1 MGIPSHHKL
10 ALRQGR
16 PHRRSLRRLY
26 VLKAGMKLE
35 RAQMQGAAHR
45 NNPVAESTGVAGLVE
60 VGRLEPKL
68 CRRWRVAV
76 GRVSVPLCR
85 VELEPAAACER
96 SRLAA
101 THSPAETVN
110 ARNGWYE
117 ASCKACRMLPVCI
130 GSYRHE
136 RQRNAIDSYRHER
149 KLQYQKSRSSSGDTS
164 KTWVRYTPH

>member
-16 PHRRSLRRLY
+16 SHRRRLRRLH
-26 VLKAGMKLE
+26 VLEAGMKLE
-35 RAQMQGAAHR
+35 RAQMQDAAHR

-85 VELEPAAACER
+85 IKLEPAAACER
-96 SRLAA
+96 SRSAA
-101 THSPAETVN
+101 THSPAAGTEN
-110 ARNGWYE
+110 ARNGWYK
-117 ASCKACRMLPVCI
+117 APCKACRMLPVCI
-130 GSYRHE
+130 DSYCHE
-136 RQRNAIDSYRHER
+136 RER
-149 KLQYQKSRSSSGDTS
+149 DADPHLLSTFFRLDEAVRGILISRF
-164 KTWVRYTPH
+164 P